1 MKTNLTTAKRAR
13 MTGPAV
19 VRQPSAPYGGA
30 AGRRVSCLS
39 SLTNGLG
46 GGLIQWHAFRPEGV
60 TRQDRRQ
67 NQS

>member
-1 MKTNLTTAKRAR
+1 